1 MNDSCAVIENWE
13 SLALSR
19 CSCPTMQCAIVFHV
33 RLKKKCS
40 IRVVALCLVSNNI
53 HCSIRVRV
61 INRHLAEHEGGF
73 IGNELVI
80 QQLCVVEIV
89 LSLSMFIN
97 SYVMMY

>member
-1 MNDSCAVIENWE
+1 MCSRVSCLLPHNGVVHVDASAVRVRDC
-13 SLALSR
+13 L
-19 CSCPTMQCAIVFHV
+19 VFHV

-40 IRVVALCLVSNNI
+40 IRVVALCLVPNNI

-61 INRHLAEHEGGF
+61 INQHLAEHEGGF

-97 SYVMMY
+97 LYVMMY